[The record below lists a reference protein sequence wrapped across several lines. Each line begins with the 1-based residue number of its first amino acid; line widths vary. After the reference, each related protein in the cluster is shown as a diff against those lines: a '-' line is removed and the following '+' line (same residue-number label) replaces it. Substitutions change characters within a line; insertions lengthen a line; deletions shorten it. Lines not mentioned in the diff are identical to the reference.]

1 MTTTTDTPNIT
12 TAKAF
17 LSAVINGKSPEVT
30 ECRCE
35 SVRELL
41 DLLDRFN
48 KSLPF
53 MAQKG
58 KPGRVRG
65 INDISRNGFTVHVAG
80 HVFQVN
86 PPGKASSPKK
96 VTATSKKAY
105 RELDRETLAMRV
117 ARAVIELHK
126 EHAFVYDKLV
136 ADKMGIDSSTVSARR
151 NEISDA
157 GGIRI
162 DGDTYS
168 LHLGPNTKNPITGKT
183 VQGWALR
190 KPNTLF

>member
-1 MTTTTDTPNIT
+1 MTTTTDTPNIA
-12 TAKAF
+12 TARAF
-17 LSAVINGKSPEVT
+17 SVAVAKGETPEVT
-30 ECRCE
+30 ECRCASLGE
-35 SVRELL
+35 MVEMF
-41 DLLDRFN
+41 DLFS
-48 KSLPF
+48 KSRNWF
-53 MAQKG
+53 AQKG
-58 KPGRVRG
+58 KSVKMVGAGDYRV
-65 INDISRNGFTVHVAG
+65 NGFSVTVGKHT
-80 HVFQVN
+80 FRVN
-86 PPGKASSPKK
+86 PPGKASFPKK

-105 RELDRETLAMRV
+105 RELDKETLAMRV